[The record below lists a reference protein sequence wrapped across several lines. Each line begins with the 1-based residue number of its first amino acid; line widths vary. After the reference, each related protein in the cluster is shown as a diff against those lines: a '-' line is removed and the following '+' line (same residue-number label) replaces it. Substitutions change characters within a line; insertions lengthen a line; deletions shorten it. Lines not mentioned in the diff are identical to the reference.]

1 MSRQFAIML
10 IIGGL
15 VLLSTYQVLTSQ
27 AQTSERCFPETGECI
42 SGRIREFWEQNGG
55 LPVFGF
61 PTTPQRAETVEG
73 QTYQVQWFERN
84 RLELHPENAPPYD
97 VLLGR
102 LGVVSLEQRNLDWRE
117 FARSTPLDNCL
128 YFSETQQNVCEPFLS
143 YWRAD
148 GLEFDGQPGTS
159 YAESLALFGLP
170 LSGTRIERLHDGREY
185 VVQWFERARFELHPE
200 NEPPYN
206 VLFGLLGNE
215 TRPGG
220 MPPIV
225 ATLPAGSPTPTGTIT
240 ATATLTP
247 TTTATPTATP
257 TDEPVGTATA
267 TSTPTGSPTSTAEP
281 AGPTDEPLVQPTVIV
296 GTPPATLLRVS
307 KIASQN
313 EVRAGQTFRYTLGVL
328 TDSRETINVTLQ
340 DTLSPDLEIL
350 TVIPNNRCSAERQR
364 VTCDLD
370 TSVRLPWQVTIDVLV
385 KEGTEPGTILTNQAL
400 LSGGGVSTYSEP
412 VRVRVVE

>member
-1 MSRQFAIML
+1 MSRQFAML
-10 IIGGL
+10 LMIGGL
-15 VLLSTYQVLTSQ
+15 VLLSTYQVWTSQ
-27 AQTSERCFPETGECI
+27 AQTAERCFAETGYCI

-55 LPVFGF
+55 LPVFGY
-61 PTTPQRAETVEG
+61 PTTPQRPETVEG
-73 QTYQVQWFERN
+73 QTFQVQWFERN
-84 RLELHPENAPPYD
+84 RLELHPENERPYD

-102 LGVVSLEQRNLDWRE
+102 LGVVALEQRDLDWRE

-170 LSGTRIERLHDGREY
+170 LSGTRVERLHDGRDY

-200 NEPPYN
+200 NDPPYN

-225 ATLPAGSPTPTGTIT
+225 ATLPARSPTPTGTIT
-240 ATATLTP
+240 ATATLTA
-247 TTTATPTATP
+247 TATATP
-257 TDEPVGTATA
+257 TDEPVGTAMPTA
-267 TSTPTGSPTSTAEP
+267 TPTPTGSPTHTPPPSEEP
-281 AGPTDEPLVQPTVIV
+281 IAQPTVVV

-307 KIASQN
+307 KIASQSD
-313 EVRAGQTFRYTLGVL
+313 VRAGQTFRYTLGIL
-328 TDSRETINVTLQ
+328 TDSSETINVTLQ

-350 TVIPNNRCSAERQR
+350 TVIPNNRCTEDRQR

-370 TSVRLPWQVTIDVLV
+370 VSVRLPWQVTIDVLV
-385 KEGTEPGTILTNQAL
+385 KNGTEPGTILTNQAL

>member
-1 MSRQFAIML
+1 MSRQFAML
-10 IIGGL
+10 LMIGGL
-15 VLLSTYQVLTSQ
+15 VLLSTYQVWTSQ
-27 AQTSERCFPETGECI
+27 AQTAERCFAETGYCI

-55 LPVFGF
+55 LPVFGY
-61 PTTPQRAETVEG
+61 PTTPQRPETVEG
-73 QTYQVQWFERN
+73 QTFQVQWFERN
-84 RLELHPENAPPYD
+84 RLELHPENERPYD

-102 LGVVSLEQRNLDWRE
+102 LGVVALEQRDLDWRE

-170 LSGTRIERLHDGREY
+170 LSGTRVERLHDGRDY

-200 NEPPYN
+200 NDPPYN

-225 ATLPAGSPTPTGTIT
+225 ATLPARSPTPTGTIT
-240 ATATLTP
+240 ATATLTA
-247 TTTATPTATP
+247 TATATP
-257 TDEPVGTATA
+257 TDEPVGTAMPTA
-267 TSTPTGSPTSTAEP
+267 TPTPTGSPTHTPPPSEEP
-281 AGPTDEPLVQPTVIV
+281 IAQPTVVV

-307 KIASQN
+307 KIASQSD
-313 EVRAGQTFRYTLGVL
+313 VRAGQTFRYTLGIL
-328 TDSRETINVTLQ
+328 TDSSETVNVTLQ

-350 TVIPNNRCSAERQR
+350 TVIPNNRCTEDRQR

-370 TSVRLPWQVTIDVLV
+370 VSVRLPWQVTIDVLV
-385 KEGTEPGTILTNQAL
+385 KNGTEPGTILTNQAL

>member
-1 MSRQFAIML
+1 ML
-10 IIGGL
+10 IIGSL
-15 VLLSTYQVLTSQ
+15 LLLSTYHALTSQ
-27 AQTSERCFPETGECI
+27 AQSDERCFAETGYCI
-42 SGRIREFWEQNGG
+42 SGRIRAFWEQNGG
-55 LPVFGF
+55 LPVFGY
-61 PTTPQRAETVEG
+61 PTTPQRPESVEG
-73 QTYQVQWFERN
+73 QTFQVQWFERN

-102 LGVVSLEQRNLDWRE
+102 LGVVALEQRNLDWRE
-117 FARSTPLDNCL
+117 FARSEPRDNCL

-170 LSGTRIERLHDGREY
+170 LSGTRVERLHDGREY
-185 VVQWFERARFELHPE
+185 LVQWFERARFELHPE

-220 MPPIV
+220 LPPVV
-225 ATLPAGSPTPTGTIT
+225 ATLPAGTPTPTGTIT

-247 TTTATPTATP
+247 TTTASPTATP
-257 TDEPVGTATA
+257 TDEPVATF
-267 TSTPTGSPTSTAEP
+267 TPTHTPTSAGSPTPTPTPTEEP
-281 AGPTDEPLVQPTVIV
+281 FAQPTVVV

-307 KIASQN
+307 KIASQSD
-313 EVRAGQTFRYTLGVL
+313 VRAGQTFRYTLGIL
-328 TDSRETINVTLQ
+328 TNSRETINVTLQ

-350 TVIPNNRCSAERQR
+350 TVSPSNRCTEERQR
-364 VTCDLD
+364 VTCDLNV
-370 TSVRLPWQVTIDVLV
+370 SVQLPWQVTIDVLV
-385 KEGTEPGTILTNQAL
+385 KDETEPGTILTNQAL
-400 LSGGGVSTYSEP
+400 LSVEGQDGSTYSEP
-412 VRVRVVE
+412 VRVRVIE